1 MHRRR
6 EHRVGKSGAGF
17 TLPELLVSIAIMGIL
32 TGLVLANFRQGAFN
46 DNLRL
51 TAEDLASSIRQ
62 MQTDALTGYTPF
74 SGSVADGGYGIR
86 LITNGTTYLTYADRN
101 DGTNPPNRLFQ
112 DPDAIGDP
120 NDLLI
125 RDGTYAFQRDV
136 VVQSITVTGVPL
148 CPSGAGRVDL
158 VFAPPRATPYFCGTE
173 AAGVATVTLRH
184 EQTDSTRTVHVNG
197 VTGQVSV
204 D

>member
-1 MHRRR
+1 MYM
-6 EHRVGKSGAGF
+6 RVGHVRKSGAGF
-17 TLPELLVSIAIMGIL
+17 TLPELLVSIAIIGIL

-46 DNLRL
+46 DSLRL

-62 MQTDALTGYTPF
+62 MQTDALTGYTPV

-86 LITNGTTYLTYADRN
+86 LTTNGTTYLTFADRN

-112 DPDAIGDP
+112 DPDATGDP

-125 RDGTYAFQRDV
+125 RDGTHAFQRDV
-136 VVQSITVTGVPL
+136 VIQGMTVMGVPT
-148 CPSGAGRVDL
+148 CPSGGLIDI
-158 VFAPPRATPYFCGTE
+158 VFAPPRATSYFCGIE
-173 AAGVATVTLRH
+173 ATSVATITLRH
-184 EQTDSTRTVHVNG
+184 EQTNSTRTVHVNG